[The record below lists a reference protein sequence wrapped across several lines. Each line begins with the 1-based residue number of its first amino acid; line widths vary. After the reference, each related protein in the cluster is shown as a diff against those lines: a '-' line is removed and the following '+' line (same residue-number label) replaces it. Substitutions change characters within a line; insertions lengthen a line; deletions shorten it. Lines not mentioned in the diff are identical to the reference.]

1 MCYFPPVKPENAV
14 ERLKYLANKFPQY
27 KIVTSA
33 YLLLKKDEWLA
44 SLESLL
50 QQSGISF
57 SIGIDP
63 EEEWQTNFDI
73 IVNTHND
80 QVVHTKDIYTTCHYG
95 YSYYPER
102 DGESTVPFTDVPF
115 QSHEFNKEVFDHM
128 FGNHEN
134 DDWGFDG

>member
-33 YLLLKKDEWLA
+33 YLLIKKDEWIT
-44 SLESLL
+44 SLQNLL

-57 SIGIDP
+57 SIEIDP
-63 EEEWQTNFDI
+63 EQEWQIFFDI
-73 IVNTHND
+73 VVNTQNE

-95 YSYYPER
+95 GSYYPE
-102 DGESTVPFTDVPF
+102 GHEQSTVPFTDVPF
-115 QSHEFNKEVFDHM
+115 QSHELNKEIFNAM
-128 FGNHEN
+128 FGNPNHV
-134 DDWGFDG
+134 DFGFDD